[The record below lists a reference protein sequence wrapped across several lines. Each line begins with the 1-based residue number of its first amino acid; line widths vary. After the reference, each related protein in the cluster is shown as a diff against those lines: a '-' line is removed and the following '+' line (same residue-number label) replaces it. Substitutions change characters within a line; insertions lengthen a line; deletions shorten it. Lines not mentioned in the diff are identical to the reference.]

1 MFSAHMGL
9 SAEVALCPLPKPHLM
24 EIVMK
29 SVIKT
34 AEMLVQFDDQE
45 DAQLVSATLALDEG
59 EDTVAEAI
67 ATIALVLGTNPTWA
81 RYEMGRIRIFETL
94 ENAGKTE
101 DAIKQKWLR
110 IRRETGMVI
119 PESDDPEAK
128 RKAEQRAKARAVFAE
143 KSNEDLQAEMA
154 QLLANP
160 TIAKLESAKKISK
173 EIATRQK
180 DLGKNAKSEL
190 VELRKQVKA
199 EIDSIEDM
207 ELLADLLAQL
217 RS

>member
-1 MFSAHMGL
+1 MSH
-9 SAEVALCPLPKPHLM
+9 PKPHSM

-29 SVIKT
+29 NSNAVVKT
-34 AEMLVQFDDQE
+34 ADMLAQFDE
-45 DAQLVSATLALDEG
+45 HENAQLVSATLAMDEG
-59 EDTVAEAI
+59 EDTIAEAI
-67 ATIALVLGTNPTWA
+67 ATIALVLGTKPSWA
-81 RYEMGRIRIFETL
+81 RYSMGRIVFVETL

-101 DAIKQKWLR
+101 DAIKSKWKR
-110 IRRETGMVI
+110 VCQDSAITI

-143 KSNEDLQAEMA
+143 KSDNDLQTEMA
-154 QLLANP
+154 HLLANP
-160 TIAKLESAKKISK
+160 TLAKLESAKKISK
-173 EIATRQK
+173 ELATRQK
-180 DLGKNAKSEL
+180 DLGKDAKADL
-190 VELRKQVKA
+190 VALRKQVKA

>member
-1 MFSAHMGL
+1 MSH
-9 SAEVALCPLPKPHLM
+9 PKPHSM

-29 SVIKT
+29 NSNTVVKT
-34 AEMLVQFDDQE
+34 ADMLAQFDE
-45 DAQLVSATLALDEG
+45 HENAQLVSATLAMDEG
-59 EDTVAEAI
+59 EDTIAEAI
-67 ATIALVLGTNPTWA
+67 ATIALVLGTKPSWA
-81 RYEMGRIRIFETL
+81 RYSMGRIVFVETL

-101 DAIKQKWLR
+101 DAIKSKWKR
-110 IRRETGMVI
+110 VCQDSAITI

-143 KSNEDLQAEMA
+143 KSDNDLQTEMA

-160 TIAKLESAKKISK
+160 TLAKLESAKKISK
-173 EIATRQK
+173 ELATRQK
-180 DLGKNAKSEL
+180 DLGKDAKADL
-190 VELRKQVKA
+190 VALRKQVKA

>member
-1 MFSAHMGL
+1 MSH
-9 SAEVALCPLPKPHLM
+9 PKPHSM

-29 SVIKT
+29 NSNAVVKT
-34 AEMLVQFDDQE
+34 ADMLAQFDE
-45 DAQLVSATLALDEG
+45 HENAQLVSATLAMDEG
-59 EDTVAEAI
+59 EDTIAEAI
-67 ATIALVLGTNPTWA
+67 ATIALVLGTKPSWA
-81 RYEMGRIRIFETL
+81 RYSMGRIVFVETL

-101 DAIKQKWLR
+101 DAIKSKWKR
-110 IRRETGMVI
+110 VCQESAITI

-143 KSNEDLQAEMA
+143 KSDNDLQTEMA
-154 QLLANP
+154 HLLANP
-160 TIAKLESAKKISK
+160 TLAKLESAKKISK
-173 EIATRQK
+173 ELATRQK
-180 DLGKNAKSEL
+180 DLGKDAKADL
-190 VELRKQVKA
+190 VALRKQVKA

>member
-1 MFSAHMGL
+1 
-9 SAEVALCPLPKPHLM
+9 
-24 EIVMK
+24 MK

-119 PESDDPEAK
+119 PESDDPQAK

-143 KSNEDLQAEMA
+143 KSNNDLQTEMA

-173 EIATRQK
+173 ELATRQK

-190 VELRKQVKA
+190 VELRKQVKS
-199 EIDSIEDM
+199 EIDGIEDM

>member
-1 MFSAHMGL
+1 MSH
-9 SAEVALCPLPKPHLM
+9 PKPHSM

-29 SVIKT
+29 NSNTVVKT
-34 AEMLVQFDDQE
+34 ADMLAQFDE
-45 DAQLVSATLALDEG
+45 HENAQLVSATLAMDEG
-59 EDTVAEAI
+59 EDTIAEAI
-67 ATIALVLGTNPTWA
+67 ATIALVLGTKPSWA
-81 RYEMGRIRIFETL
+81 RYSMGRIVFVETL

-101 DAIKQKWLR
+101 DAIKSKWKR
-110 IRRETGMVI
+110 VCQDSAITI

-143 KSNEDLQAEMA
+143 KSDNDLQTEMA

-160 TIAKLESAKKISK
+160 TLAKLESAKKISK
-173 EIATRQK
+173 ELATRQK
-180 DLGKNAKSEL
+180 DLGKDAKADL
-190 VELRKQVKA
+190 VALRKQVKT

>member
-1 MFSAHMGL
+1 
-9 SAEVALCPLPKPHLM
+9 M

>member
-1 MFSAHMGL
+1 MSH
-9 SAEVALCPLPKPHLM
+9 PKPHSM

-29 SVIKT
+29 NSNAVVKT
-34 AEMLVQFDDQE
+34 ADMLAQFDE
-45 DAQLVSATLALDEG
+45 HENAQLVSATLAMDEG
-59 EDTVAEAI
+59 EDTIAEAI
-67 ATIALVLGTNPTWA
+67 ATIALVLGTKPSWA
-81 RYEMGRIRIFETL
+81 RYSMGRIVFVETL

-101 DAIKQKWLR
+101 DAIKSKWKR
-110 IRRETGMVI
+110 VCQESAITI

-143 KSNEDLQAEMA
+143 KSDNDLQTEMA

-160 TIAKLESAKKISK
+160 TLAKLESAKKISK
-173 EIATRQK
+173 ELATRQK
-180 DLGKNAKSEL
+180 DLGKDAKAEL
-190 VELRKQVKA
+190 VALRKQVKA

>member
-1 MFSAHMGL
+1 
-9 SAEVALCPLPKPHLM
+9 M

-34 AEMLVQFDDQE
+34 AEMLVQFDAQE

-59 EDTVAEAI
+59 EDTIAEAI

-143 KSNEDLQAEMA
+143 KSNNDLQTEMA
-154 QLLANP
+154 QLLANA

-173 EIATRQK
+173 ELATRQK

-190 VELRKQVKA
+190 VELRKQVKS
-199 EIDSIEDM
+199 EIDGIEDM

>member
-1 MFSAHMGL
+1 MTHVGL

-34 AEMLVQFDDQE
+34 AEMLVQFDEQE

-59 EDTVAEAI
+59 EDTIAEAI
-67 ATIALVLGTNPTWA
+67 ATIAQVLGTKPSWS
-81 RYEMGRIRIFETL
+81 RYEMARIRIFETL
-94 ENAGKTE
+94 EQAGKTE
-101 DAIKQKWLR
+101 DVIKKKWGS
-110 IRRETGMVI
+110 IRRELGITI

>member
-1 MFSAHMGL
+1 MSH
-9 SAEVALCPLPKPHLM
+9 PKPHSM

-29 SVIKT
+29 NSNTVVKT
-34 AEMLVQFDDQE
+34 ADMLAQFDE
-45 DAQLVSATLALDEG
+45 HENAQLVSATLAMDEG
-59 EDTVAEAI
+59 EDTIAEAI
-67 ATIALVLGTNPTWA
+67 ATIALVLGTKPSWA
-81 RYEMGRIRIFETL
+81 RYSMGRIVFVETL

-101 DAIKQKWLR
+101 DAIKSKWKR
-110 IRRETGMVI
+110 VCQESAITI

-143 KSNEDLQAEMA
+143 KSDNDLQTEMA

-160 TIAKLESAKKISK
+160 TLARLESAKKISK

-180 DLGKNAKSEL
+180 DLGKDAKADL
-190 VELRKQVKA
+190 VALRKQVKT
-199 EIDSIEDM
+199 EMDSIEDM

>member
-1 MFSAHMGL
+1 MSH
-9 SAEVALCPLPKPHLM
+9 PKPHSM

-29 SVIKT
+29 NSNAVVKT
-34 AEMLVQFDDQE
+34 ADMLAQFDE
-45 DAQLVSATLALDEG
+45 HENAQLVSATLAMDEG
-59 EDTVAEAI
+59 EDTIAEAI
-67 ATIALVLGTNPTWA
+67 ATIALVLGTKPSWA
-81 RYEMGRIRIFETL
+81 RYSMGRIVFVETL

-101 DAIKQKWLR
+101 DAIKSKWKR
-110 IRRETGMVI
+110 VCQDSAITI

-143 KSNEDLQAEMA
+143 KSDNDLQTEMA

-160 TIAKLESAKKISK
+160 TLAKLESAKKISK
-173 EIATRQK
+173 ELATRQK
-180 DLGKNAKSEL
+180 DLGKDAKAEL
-190 VELRKQVKA
+190 VALRKQVKA

>member
-1 MFSAHMGL
+1 
-9 SAEVALCPLPKPHLM
+9 M

-119 PESDDPEAK
+119 PESDDPQAK

-143 KSNEDLQAEMA
+143 KSNNDLQTEMA

-173 EIATRQK
+173 ELATRQK

-190 VELRKQVKA
+190 VELRKQVKS
-199 EIDSIEDM
+199 EIDGIEDM

>member
-1 MFSAHMGL
+1 
-9 SAEVALCPLPKPHLM
+9 
-24 EIVMK
+24 MK

-34 AEMLVQFDDQE
+34 AEMLVQFDAQE

-59 EDTVAEAI
+59 EDTIAEAI

-143 KSNEDLQAEMA
+143 KSNNDLQTEMA
-154 QLLANP
+154 QLLANA

-173 EIATRQK
+173 ELATRQK

-190 VELRKQVKA
+190 VELRKQVKS
-199 EIDSIEDM
+199 EIDGIEDM

>member
-1 MFSAHMGL
+1 MSH
-9 SAEVALCPLPKPHLM
+9 PKPHSM

-29 SVIKT
+29 NSNAVVKT
-34 AEMLVQFDDQE
+34 ADMLAQFDE
-45 DAQLVSATLALDEG
+45 HENAQLVSATLAMDEG
-59 EDTVAEAI
+59 EDTIAEAI
-67 ATIALVLGTNPTWA
+67 ATIALVLGTKPSWA
-81 RYEMGRIRIFETL
+81 RYSMGRIVFVETL

-101 DAIKQKWLR
+101 DAIKSKWKR
-110 IRRETGMVI
+110 VCQESAITI

-143 KSNEDLQAEMA
+143 KSDNDLQTEMA

-160 TIAKLESAKKISK
+160 TLAKLESAKKISK
-173 EIATRQK
+173 ELATRQK
-180 DLGKNAKSEL
+180 DLGKDAKADL
-190 VELRKQVKA
+190 VALRKQVKA

>member
-1 MFSAHMGL
+1 
-9 SAEVALCPLPKPHLM
+9 
-24 EIVMK
+24 MK

>member
-1 MFSAHMGL
+1 MSH
-9 SAEVALCPLPKPHLM
+9 PKPHSM

-29 SVIKT
+29 NSNTVVKT
-34 AEMLVQFDDQE
+34 ADMLAQFDE
-45 DAQLVSATLALDEG
+45 HENAQLVSATLAMDEG
-59 EDTVAEAI
+59 EDTIAEAI
-67 ATIALVLGTNPTWA
+67 ATIALVLGTKPSWA
-81 RYEMGRIRIFETL
+81 RYSMGRIVFVETL

-101 DAIKQKWLR
+101 DAIKSKWKR
-110 IRRETGMVI
+110 VCQESAITI

-128 RKAEQRAKARAVFAE
+128 RKAEQRAKARAVFAQ
-143 KSNEDLQAEMA
+143 KSDSDLQTEMA
-154 QLLANP
+154 HLLANP
-160 TIAKLESAKKISK
+160 TLAKLESAKKISK
-173 EIATRQK
+173 ELATRQK
-180 DLGKNAKSEL
+180 DLGKSAKSEL

>member
-1 MFSAHMGL
+1 MSH
-9 SAEVALCPLPKPHLM
+9 PKPHSM

-29 SVIKT
+29 NSNTVVKT
-34 AEMLVQFDDQE
+34 ADMLAQFDE
-45 DAQLVSATLALDEG
+45 HENAQLVSATLAMDEG
-59 EDTVAEAI
+59 EDTIAEAI
-67 ATIALVLGTNPTWA
+67 ATIALVLGTKPSWA
-81 RYEMGRIRIFETL
+81 RYSMGRIVFVETL

-101 DAIKQKWLR
+101 DAIKSKWKR
-110 IRRETGMVI
+110 VCQESAITI

-143 KSNEDLQAEMA
+143 KSDNDLQTEMA

-160 TIAKLESAKKISK
+160 TLAKLESAKKISK
-173 EIATRQK
+173 ELATRQK
-180 DLGKNAKSEL
+180 DLGKDAKAEL
-190 VELRKQVKA
+190 VALRKQVKA